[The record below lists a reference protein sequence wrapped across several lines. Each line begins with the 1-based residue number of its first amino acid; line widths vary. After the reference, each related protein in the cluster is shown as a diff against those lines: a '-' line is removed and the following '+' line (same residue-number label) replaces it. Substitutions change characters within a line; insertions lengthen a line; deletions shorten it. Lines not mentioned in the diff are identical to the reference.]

1 MSMEQEEIQ
10 TIVARLQDEC
20 EKLNARIDGNSARID
35 TISAATR
42 ELAMKPPPELGKG
55 ISALIGVSITIALAS
70 LAATLTTVGLLL
82 SHVLGGH

>member
-1 MSMEQEEIQ
+1 MLE
-10 TIVARLQDEC
+10 RLQDEC
-20 EKLNARIDGNSARID
+20 EKINTRLDSNSGRID

-42 ELAMKPPPELGKG
+42 ELAMRPPPELGKG
-55 ISALIGVSITIALAS
+55 ITALIGVSISIALAS